1 MKLNKVRR
9 HIVVRVIRSILV
21 TAGMLS
27 VSFLTLVS
35 FLNLQGYMNARPSA
49 DFVPP
54 AYVRRLRI
62 SSIARYS
69 EPGEMKFGIWC
80 FASSRSGSNARRY
93 CFVIGRLC
101 RCNF

>member
-1 MKLNKVRR
+1 MKQVQHYGYRG
-9 HIVVRVIRSILV
+9 VQVIRSIVV
-21 TAGMLS
+21 TAGMLG

-62 SSIARYS
+62 RRFARYS
-69 EPGEMKFGIWC
+69 EPGEN
-80 FASSRSGSNARRY
+80 SSSLKNVCSKPSTPLL
-93 CFVIGRLC
+93 F
-101 RCNF
+101 

>member
-1 MKLNKVRR
+1 MRTVRS
-9 HIVVRVIRSILV
+9 VVV

-27 VSFLTLVS
+27 VSFVTLVS

-69 EPGEMKFGIWC
+69 EPGEYSAG
-80 FASSRSGSNARRY
+80 
-93 CFVIGRLC
+93 
-101 RCNF
+101 